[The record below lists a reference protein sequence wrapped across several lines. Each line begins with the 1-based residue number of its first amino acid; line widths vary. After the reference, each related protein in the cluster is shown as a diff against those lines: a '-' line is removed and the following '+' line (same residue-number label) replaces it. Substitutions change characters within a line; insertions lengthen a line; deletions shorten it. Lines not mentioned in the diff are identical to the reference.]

1 MKIDFSLLTGKIY
14 VINGKNKTDITD
26 DTIRT
31 VQIMLHNKIEFKNI
45 VSKLDKKE
53 YCLTLKEINAN

>member
-14 VINGKNKTDITD
+14 SISGKNKVDITND
-26 DTIRT
+26 VIKA
-31 VQIMLHNKIEFKNI
+31 VQIMLHNKIEFQNI

-53 YCLTLKEINAN
+53 YCLILKEINAN